1 MALVG
6 HSLALPG
13 TLGAGSTEALHRG
26 KAERPPL
33 SILLHELVASVSHVV
48 KLSPLCSTLTILSR
62 PLQLPYVL
70 QPLDEIP
77 YHSPQALWHRPSRE
91 ERLASARSEEA
102 AVTTWC
108 LEPTSST
115 VILWQ
120 LEVASRASGLLV
132 AVRP

>member
-33 SILLHELVASVSHVV
+33 SILLHELVVSVSHVV

-70 QPLDEIP
+70 QPLFEIP
-77 YHSPQALWHRPSRE
+77 YHSPPALWHRPSRE

-102 AVTTWC
+102 A
-108 LEPTSST
+108 LH
-115 VILWQ
+115 
-120 LEVASRASGLLV
+120 
-132 AVRP
+132 